1 MSPKAA
7 AVATETARQNASAR
21 RKARALKT
29 SVVNIQFEP
38 DRPDVDDE
46 PSRAGRVQLATQI
59 ADLDVD
65 DVGLRQEFEI
75 PDILKQHRPSH
86 DLTRA
91 AHEILEQLE
100 FPGQK
105 IDRSSRAPYLP
116 LDQIHIQVA
125 GLQARDATV
134 AAPAQKRLD
143 PRGQFADVERFDEI
157 VVAAGLQ
164 SIDPFVDGREG
175 ADDQNG
181 RRV

>member
-21 RKARALKT
+21 RKARVLKT
-29 SVVNIQFEP
+29 SIVSIQFEP

-46 PSRAGRVQLATQI
+46 SSRAGRVELATQI

-65 DVGLRQEFEI
+65 DVGLRKEFEI
-75 PDILKQHRPSH
+75 PDILEKHRPSH

-91 AHEILEQLE
+91 AHEIFQQLE
-100 FPGQK
+100 FPRQQ
-105 IDRSSRAPYLP
+105 IDRSPRAPHLP
-116 LDQIHIQVA
+116 FDQIHIQVA

-143 PRGQFADVERFDEI
+143 PRRQLANIERFDEI
-157 VVAAGLQ
+157 IVAAGLQ
-164 SIDPFVDGREG
+164 TIDPFVDG
-175 ADDQNG
+175 
-181 RRV
+181 